1 MISLFR
7 KIRQKLLE
15 ENKIGNYLKYAI
27 GEILLVV
34 IGIFI
39 AIQANNWNMDRIE
52 QKELKFELKKLTANL
67 QQDVVSLN
75 FQLESNQFIISNLD
89 SSLFIL
95 KNTNRYS
102 KADFMKTFF
111 PINRTVGFNSNK
123 VSFNYLTSSDKLQ
136 AIKSEAL
143 IDSLFAYYNSEQFKS
158 IEDAMI
164 NHTRDVIR
172 PYLMGFDFLSIGQES
187 VLNHDDETEFSVKQ
201 KTLEDYAGDARIIN
215 GMRFKIFLHTR
226 LKGAYENKIKEAE
239 SLINQIKE
247 EIK

>member
-102 KADFMKTFF
+102 KADFLKTFF

-136 AIKSEAL
+136 AIKSEVL

-172 PYLMGFDFLSIGQES
+172 PYLMGFDFLPIGQES
-187 VLNHDDETEFSVKQ
+187 GQNHDDETEFSVKQ

-215 GMRFKIFLHTR
+215 GMRFKIFLHSR
-226 LKGAYENKIKEAE
+226 LKASYENKIKDAE